1 MGNQELSQ
9 IILFAYLVI
18 GFLLA
23 AIGAW
28 LAIVYGNKMKLST
41 HVVAFVITTL
51 LWPVVAFFV
60 RRRVVQIRKERAEF
74 EKLIRDT
81 IEIAMA
87 EFGVERDSDNADTLA
102 EDLWRFM

>member
-1 MGNQELSQ
+1 MGNQEVGQ

-28 LAIVYGNKMKLST
+28 LAIVYGNEMKLST
-41 HVVAFVITTL
+41 HVAGFIITAL

-74 EKLIRDT
+74 EQFIRDA
-81 IEIAMA
+81 IEIAIT